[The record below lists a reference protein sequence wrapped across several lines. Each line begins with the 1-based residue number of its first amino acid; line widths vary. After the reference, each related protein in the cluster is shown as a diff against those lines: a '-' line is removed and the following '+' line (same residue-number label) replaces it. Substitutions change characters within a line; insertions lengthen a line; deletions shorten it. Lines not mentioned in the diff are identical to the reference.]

1 MPGTPGGCGAG
12 RRRWA
17 RCVAFQPL
25 PLPQPSKATRGPAP
39 LGRLL
44 PRWPLGP
51 QLCTQSQAAHVNEF
65 VAGHAPFVP
74 DECPQQGGGVWEATR
89 SGPPARILA
98 RLGAGRALGRLLGE
112 GEPQSQ
118 DPEAQ
123 QRAAHTPRAPYSWA
137 FSSSARQTGLHEASE
152 TTGVLCT
159 SREAE
164 ALGGLTGQASLSHGS
179 ALQGRWRLPHGAQ
192 SLLGEPRWWPS
203 GHLWLRPGAT

>member
-1 MPGTPGGCGAG
+1 MAPWSPRPASCRHAVMPSDARPGVHRTPGGCGAG

-89 SGPPARILA
+89 SGLPPEFSHKTGGGQGSGAAAGGGGAPEPRPGGTAAGSPHPPVPHTPGPSQVASDKQGSVRPARPLEFSA
-98 RLGAGRALGRLLGE
+98 QTEDQRPLG
-112 GEPQSQ
+112 
-118 DPEAQ
+118 D
-123 QRAAHTPRAPYSWA
+123 
-137 FSSSARQTGLHEASE
+137 
-152 TTGVLCT
+152 
-159 SREAE
+159 
-164 ALGGLTGQASLSHGS
+164 
-179 ALQGRWRLPHGAQ
+179 
-192 SLLGEPRWWPS
+192 
-203 GHLWLRPGAT
+203 